1 MPTAAEQT
9 SQRAPRISRSVLAG
23 LVRGELERK
32 RAQLLLVHADSS
44 EWSGTDGSFALN
56 VIGLRYQVSVVECGS
71 VLAAADAWERH
82 QAAQT
87 GSDVRVLVIT
97 TSVPDEDLGLSLR
110 AYAAHQATIT
120 VRRDELVLEQFNLRE
135 LDWRLSREQ
144 WLLDALLDA
153 APPGGWAAGRK
164 RIGTVLT
171 RDAAA
176 AALLEAR
183 TGLAGE
189 DDGLTAPDI
198 GTLLEWS
205 AQGAGS
211 QRYAELSG
219 AERDGLAAWMRET
232 SGAPAALVLRLAELG
247 RGADAVPL
255 GLLWRSANGHG
266 DALLLIGALFGH
278 GGPTTG
284 DLDALA
290 TAAEGAVARWITAAA
305 RSSAATATGQR
316 DRVLAAV
323 ARAEQLASAS
333 RHLTAGFRESAVLPL
348 GFSARWNEFA
358 QALAHESGSSAAAAV
373 AEKYDALCRHR
384 LAALFPQRIEL
395 AEMALRVVRWLAR
408 TAEATA
414 AQPKSVAAHLSRHID
429 ELAWVDRALNTL
441 HHGDPY
447 LDPDQDSADY
457 VASVLREL
465 HDRARTARS
474 AMDTAFAEILAR
486 WTPAADAAHP
496 GGVLPI
502 EAVMETVV
510 APLAAGIDRAPMILV
525 IDGMS
530 GAVAVELA
538 EEMTRRNQWTEIAL
552 TGQGRKSRMTACAM
566 VPSITVVSRCSLLSG
581 TASKGGQE
589 REKAGFAAF
598 WRAHGYAASLF
609 HKADIPGEGAGARL
623 SGRLTQELS
632 GPGVVGV
639 VLNDVDDA
647 LDKGARGDRARWA
660 HESLTHLAVL
670 LDAASAYGRPVVIVS
685 DHGHVLD
692 RSTAQDS
699 PARTT
704 STDRSQRYRSTD
716 GEPAGPGEVVLTG
729 LRVLEHGGS
738 LVAAVSEPLRY
749 TSRKAGYHGGAS
761 LAEMAIPVLV
771 FLQAGQPVPEATG
784 GPEWSVL
791 NQSQTTP
798 VWWSG
803 EQPPGGV
810 VQAQPAPRKRPARGA
825 VPSSETGAE
834 ALFSLEP
841 GQGTTANAA
850 PTRPASPLLGS
861 LVVASE
867 AYARQ
872 RKFVPKMKDAEV
884 TAVIDALDAAGR
896 TLPAAA
902 LAQAVGRSG
911 TLFDGFVANL
921 ERLLNIDQ
929 YPVVSRIDAGRTIRL
944 DTELLREQFG
954 LGRR

>member
-1 MPTAAEQT
+1 
-9 SQRAPRISRSVLAG
+9 VLAG

-32 RAQLLLVHADSS
+32 RARLLLVHADSS
-44 EWSGTDGSFALN
+44 EWSGTDGAFTLN
-56 VIGLRYQVSVVECGS
+56 VNGLRYQVSVVECGS

-82 QAAQT
+82 QSTPPAGPDGLA
-87 GSDVRVLVIT
+87 GVLVIT
-97 TSVPDEDLGLSLR
+97 TSLPDEELGLSLR

-120 VRRDELVLEQFNLRE
+120 VRRDELVLEQFGLRE

-164 RIGTVLT
+164 RIGIVLT

-183 TGLAGE
+183 TGLAAE
-189 DDGLTAPDI
+189 DDGQSAPDI

-205 AQGAGS
+205 TQGFGP
-211 QRYAELSG
+211 QRYAELSA
-219 AERDGLAAWMRET
+219 AERDGLAAWIREA
-232 SGAPAALVLRLAELG
+232 SGAPATLVLRLAELG
-247 RGADAVPL
+247 RAADAVPL

-266 DALLLIGALFGH
+266 DALLLIGALFGP

-290 TAAEGAVARWITAAA
+290 TAAEGAVSRWITAAA
-305 RSSAATATGQR
+305 RSSAASATGHR

-323 ARAEQLASAS
+323 ARAEKLASAS
-333 RHLTAGFRESAVLPL
+333 RHLTAGFRQSTVLSI
-348 GFSARWNEFA
+348 GFAARWSEFA
-358 QALAHESGSSAAAAV
+358 QALAQESHSTPTAAAD
-373 AEKYDALCRHR
+373 KFDALCRHR

-395 AEMALRVVRWLAR
+395 AEMALRVARWLAH
-408 TAEATA
+408 TADSTAT
-414 AQPKSVAAHLSRHID
+414 QPVPLAAHLSRHIN
-429 ELAWVDRALNTL
+429 ELAWVDRALTVL
-441 HHGDPY
+441 HHGDPH
-447 LDPDQDSADY
+447 LAVDQDSAQY
-457 VASVLREL
+457 VTSVLREL
-465 HDRARTARS
+465 HNRARAARS
-474 AMDTAFAEILAR
+474 AMDTAFAEVLSR
-486 WTPAADAAHP
+486 WTSAADAAHP

-502 EAVMETVV
+502 EAVMETVA
-510 APLAAGIDRAPMILV
+510 APLAAGTDRAPMILV

-538 EEMTRRNQWTEIAL
+538 EEMTRRNQWTEIAIS
-552 TGQGRKSRMTACAM
+552 GPGPRSRMAACAM
-566 VPSITVVSRCSLLSG
+566 VPSTTVVSRCSLLTG

-598 WRAHGYAASLF
+598 WRTHGSRASLF

-623 SGRLTQELS
+623 STRLTQELA

-647 LDKGARGDRARWA
+647 LDKGPRGDHARWV
-660 HESLTHLAVL
+660 HENLTHLAVL

-692 RSTAQDS
+692 RSTAEDT

-716 GEPAGPGEVVLTG
+716 GEPASPDEVLLSGP
-729 LRVLEHGGS
+729 RVLEHGGS
-738 LVAAVSEPLRY
+738 LIAAVSEPLRY
-749 TSRKAGYHGGAS
+749 SPRKAGYHGGAS

-771 FLQAGQPVPEATG
+771 FFQAGQAVPETAG
-784 GPEWSVL
+784 GTEWTVL
-791 NQSQTTP
+791 DQSQTTP
-798 VWWSG
+798 AWWTG
-803 EQPPGGV
+803 EKPPADLV
-810 VQAQPAPRKRPARGA
+810 HTSQAPRKRPAKRS
-825 VPSSETGAE
+825 VPPSVTGAD
-834 ALFSLEP
+834 ALFPLEP
-841 GQGTTANAA
+841 SQEATANEA
-850 PTRPASPLLGS
+850 PTRPAISLGS
-861 LVVASE
+861 LVVASD

-872 RKFVPKMKDAEV
+872 RRFVPKMKDAEV
-884 TAVIDALDAAGR
+884 AAAVDALDTAGR

-929 YPVVSRIDAGRTIRL
+929 YPVISRIDAGRTIRL
-944 DTELLREQFG
+944 DTELLRVQFG
-954 LGRR
+954 LARN

>member
-1 MPTAAEQT
+1 MPTAAEET

-32 RAQLLLVHADSS
+32 RARLLLVHADSS
-44 EWSGTDGSFALN
+44 EWSGTDGTFALSVN
-56 VIGLRYQVSVVECGS
+56 GVRYQVSVVECGS

-82 QAAQT
+82 QSAAPV
-87 GSDVRVLVIT
+87 GLDGPAGVLVIT

-120 VRRDELVLEQFNLRE
+120 VRRDELVLEQFGLRE

-189 DDGLTAPDI
+189 DDGQSTPDI

-205 AQGAGS
+205 AQGAGPR
-211 QRYAELSG
+211 RYSELAS
-219 AERDGLAAWMRET
+219 AERDGLGAWMREA
-232 SGAPAALVLRLAELG
+232 SGAPSALVLRLAELG
-247 RGADAVPL
+247 QGADAVPL
-255 GLLWRSANGHG
+255 GLLWKSASGHS

-305 RSSAATATGQR
+305 RSSATSASGYR

-323 ARAEQLASAS
+323 ARAEQLGSAS
-333 RHLTAGFRESAVLPL
+333 RHLTAGFRESTVLPL
-348 GFSARWNEFA
+348 GFTARWSEFA
-358 QALAHESGSSAAAAV
+358 QALAQEPGSTSTSAA
-373 AEKYDALCRHR
+373 ERFDALCRHR
-384 LAALFPQRIEL
+384 LAALFPQRVEL
-395 AEMALRVVRWLAR
+395 AEMALRTSRWLAR
-408 TAEATA
+408 VAEPTATRPE
-414 AQPKSVAAHLSRHID
+414 SVAAHLSRHID
-429 ELAWVDRALNTL
+429 ELAWVDRALTAL

-447 LDPDQDSADY
+447 LEADQDSADY
-457 VASVLREL
+457 VASALRAL
-465 HDRARTARS
+465 HDRARAARS
-474 AMDTAFAEILAR
+474 AIDTSFATELAR
-486 WTPAADAAHP
+486 WTSAADAAHP
-496 GGVLPI
+496 GTVLPI
-502 EAVMETVV
+502 EAVMETVA
-510 APLAAGIDRAPMILV
+510 APLTTGTDRAPVILV

-538 EEMTRRNQWTEIAL
+538 EEMTRRNQWTEIAIS
-552 TGQGRKSRMTACAM
+552 TRGRRSRMAACAM
-566 VPSITVVSRCSLLSG
+566 VPSITVVSRYSLLAGSAG
-581 TASKGGQE
+581 KGGQE

-598 WRAHGYAASLF
+598 WRTRGCAASLF

-623 SGRLTQELS
+623 SARLTQELA

-660 HESLTHLAVL
+660 HENLTHLAIL

-704 STDRSQRYRSTD
+704 STERSQRYRSAD
-716 GEPAGPGEVVLTG
+716 GEPAGPGEVLLAG
-729 LRVLEHGGS
+729 PRVLEHGGR

-749 TSRKAGYHGGAS
+749 SSRKAGYHGGAS

-771 FLQAGQPVPEATG
+771 FLQAGQAVPEATDAA
-784 GPEWSVL
+784 EWSVL
-791 NQSQTTP
+791 DQSQTTP
-798 VWWSG
+798 AWWSG
-803 EQPPGGV
+803 EQPAVGTDQP
-810 VQAQPAPRKRPARGA
+810 QPAPRKRPARGSA
-825 VPSSETGAE
+825 PSSASGAE
-834 ALFSLEP
+834 ALFALEP
-841 GQGTTANAA
+841 GQDNAA
-850 PTRPASPLLGS
+850 PARSAAASLGS
-861 LVVASE
+861 LVVASD

-872 RKFVPKMKDAEV
+872 RRFVPKMKDAEV

-902 LAQAVGRSG
+902 LAQTVGRSG

-954 LGRR
+954 LARR